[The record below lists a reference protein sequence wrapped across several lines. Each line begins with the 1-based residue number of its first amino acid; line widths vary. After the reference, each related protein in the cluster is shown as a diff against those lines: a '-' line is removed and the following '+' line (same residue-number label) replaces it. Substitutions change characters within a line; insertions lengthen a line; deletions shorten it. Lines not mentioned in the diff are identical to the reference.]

1 MIEAYFIGTG
11 AAIPSKDRGHTTV
24 ALRYKG
30 NVFLFDCGENTQ
42 RRLIQEG
49 LSPMK
54 IENIFISHLHTDHV
68 AGLYPFPE
76 TMYLLKRTKPLDV
89 WGPRGLEKWGENLQ
103 QIQHFNFGYELT
115 YHDLPNSRVQEIVEG
130 KDFTIS
136 SMPVK
141 HGTPSLAY
149 CFKQHDWL
157 RFLEKKALKMG
168 VEPGPLR
175 GKLTHR
181 QDVKIGKKTIKWQD
195 VTEQVIGKKVV
206 ISGDT
211 GPLKE
216 MVKFAEGADLLIHE
230 ATFAEDK
237 KDEAEEFFHTTAKQA
252 AEIAKKAKV
261 KQLALIH
268 FSQRYR
274 TNKVLVEEAKEVFK
288 ETVGAT
294 DGMKLVVK

>member
-1 MIEAYFIGTG
+1 MIEAFFIGTG

-24 ALRYKG
+24 ALRHKG
-30 NVFLFDCGENTQ
+30 DVFLFDCGENTQ

-54 IENIFISHLHTDHV
+54 IEHIFLTHLHTDHV

-76 TMYLLKRTKPLDV
+76 TMYLLKRKKPLDV
-89 WGPRGLEKWGENLQ
+89 WGPAGTKRWGASLKR
-103 QIQHFNFGYELT
+103 IQHFDLGYELT
-115 YHDLPNSRVQEIVEG
+115 YHDLPESETDILEG

-149 CFKQHDWL
+149 CFKQKDWL
-157 RFLEKKALKMG
+157 RFLEDKALKMG
-168 VEPGPLR
+168 VGPGPLR
-175 GKLTHR
+175 GKLTHK
-181 QDVKIGKKTIKWQD
+181 QDIKIKNKTIKWQD
-195 VTEQVIGKKVV
+195 VTEEVIGKKVV

-211 GPLKE
+211 APLKS
-216 MVKFAEGADLLIHE
+216 MVKFAKDADLLIHE
-230 ATFAEDK
+230 STFAEDK
-237 KDEAEEFFHTTAKQA
+237 KEEAEEFLHTTAKQA

-261 KQLALIH
+261 KQLAIIH

-274 TNKVLVEEAKEVFK
+274 TNKVLVEEAKEVFPN
-288 ETVGAT
+288 TVGAT
-294 DGMKLVVK
+294 DGLKVVVK